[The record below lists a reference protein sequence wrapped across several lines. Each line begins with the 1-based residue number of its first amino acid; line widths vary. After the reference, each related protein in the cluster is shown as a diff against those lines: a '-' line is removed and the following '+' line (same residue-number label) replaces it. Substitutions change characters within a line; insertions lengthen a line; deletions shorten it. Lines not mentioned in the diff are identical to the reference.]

1 MLAPRCRCG
10 GLFRCGGIFGLWSLF
25 EGLLVPGSWAPSQQ
39 QQQLIAYKELFPVVI
54 AAHVWGLWW
63 CRKHVLFRSDN
74 YAVVHIVNSR
84 TLKVPCLMRLL
95 RSLLVVVAHYSFTFS
110 AQHVPGVTNQ
120 VADALSRFRWQ
131 EFRQLVPYAQPLP
144 TPIRP
149 DLLTDMTAP
158 L

>member
-1 MLAPRCRCG
+1 
-10 GLFRCGGIFGLWSLF
+10 
-25 EGLLVPGSWAPSQQ
+25 
-39 QQQLIAYKELFPVVI
+39 
-54 AAHVWGLWW
+54 
-63 CRKHVLFRSDN
+63 
-74 YAVVHIVNSR
+74 
-84 TLKVPCLMRLL
+84 MRLL
-95 RSLLVVVAHYSFTFS
+95 RSLLVVVARYSFTFS